1 MADFYLAPGS
11 LLEPGDVFL
20 EIPFPSLKYPLVY
33 FRASTKDPGTARVLT
48 PETGPLKTGDSPSC
62 KFEFKTAIFL
72 SHGCEVES
80 VERDH
85 ATERRSWL
93 AAPVEPLSRCG
104 LLTQKRTRDGIQPN
118 KFYMPSGEYFGKEE
132 CFVDLRKITPVS
144 CQYFLNGVRRCSL
157 NPEAKI
163 ALQAHIGMFFSG
175 FVLYV
180 QSVPCPHCG
189 QEVDPTEFRVF
200 SGEEPDNG

>member
-1 MADFYLAPGS
+1 
-11 LLEPGDVFL
+11 
-20 EIPFPSLKYPLVY
+20 
-33 FRASTKDPGTARVLT
+33 
-48 PETGPLKTGDSPSC
+48 
-62 KFEFKTAIFL
+62 
-72 SHGCEVES
+72 
-80 VERDH
+80 
-85 ATERRSWL
+85 
-93 AAPVEPLSRCG
+93 
-104 LLTQKRTRDGIQPN
+104 
-118 KFYMPSGEYFGKEE
+118 MPSGEYFGKEE

-144 CQYFLNGVRRCSL
+144 CQYFLNGVRQCSL

-200 SGEEPDNG
+200 SGEEPDND